1 MSDGESAKRASD
13 RREPLLMSNQVTVL
27 IKATTLTRNSVP
39 IRKGG
44 RKKVKSQDS
53 SSALSTAVELFKI
66 VVNNDPAT
74 QPMSFF

>member
-39 IRKGG
+39 IRKDG
-44 RKKVKSQDS
+44 RKKVRSQDS
-53 SSALSTAVELFKI
+53 SSALSTAVELFKV
-66 VVNNDPAT
+66 VVNKDPAT